1 MVSENSAVPLV
12 SENTTGSGDVW
23 EIVCVSLFFSLRSGS
38 RHLSGRKGIINIK
51 HFNFSKK
58 MSEGPPDALAVGF
71 CQGKSDRASDISK
84 TPPLPAVFS

>member
-1 MVSENSAVPLV
+1 MSGVSCDFLGFLQFNAP
-12 SENTTGSGDVW
+12 G
-23 EIVCVSLFFSLRSGS
+23 I
-38 RHLSGRKGIINIK
+38 HLSGRTAFINIK

-71 CQGKSDRASDISK
+71 GQGKSDRPSDISK